1 MSDALTLFDV
11 PADPLVRRGDPETSR
26 VAATRLRAN
35 AREAEVVDALRFLV
49 CASTSHDIASHLAAY
64 GLVRPV
70 NTVARRLTSLERAG
84 RVRRCG
90 VKVGP
95 YGQPCTLWRL
105 L

>member
-1 MSDALTLFDV
+1 MTQASLFEWV
-11 PADPLVRRGDPETSR
+11 ADPMVRAADPETSR
-26 VAATRLRAN
+26 VAAKQVRTN

-49 CASTSHDIASHLAAY
+49 CASTSHDISAHLARY

-70 NTVARRLTSLERAG
+70 NGVARRLTSLERHG

-95 YGQPCTLWRL
+95 HGQPCTLWRL